1 VSALVVIGS
10 VRGAPGVTTAS
21 LLIAGA
27 IERSLLVEADVSGG
41 VLAARYGLGREP
53 GLTTL
58 AAEPSAAHRWQ
69 EHAQSAGGVAVLVGP
84 DAPDAAEALWRSAGL
99 RLGTALTGCE
109 ADLVVADLGRL
120 GRHSPL
126 MGGADL
132 IALVARPTI
141 EQLVTLSHHV
151 PRLRGISRAR
161 IGIVLTGRGPYRSED
176 VADALQVEVLGE
188 LPDDPAAADALSGAR
203 SSGWSRSRLA
213 RASIGLADTVARA
226 ARVQRTFAS
235 TEVVPS

>member
-1 VSALVVIGS
+1 MSALVALGS

-53 GLTTL
+53 SLTTL
-58 AAEPSAAHRWQ
+58 AAEPSDEHRWQ

-84 DAPDAAEALWRSAGL
+84 DAPDTAEALWRSAGE
-99 RLGTALTGCE
+99 RLGTVLTRCD

-120 GRHSPL
+120 GRRSPL
-126 MGGADL
+126 VGTADL
-132 IALVARPTI
+132 ILLVARPTI
-141 EQLVTLSHHV
+141 EHLVTLSHHM
-151 PRLRGISRAR
+151 PRLRGSSRAR
-161 IGIVLTGRGPYRSED
+161 VGIVLAGGGPYRAEE
-176 VADALQVEVLGE
+176 VADALEVEVVGD
-188 LPDDPAAADALSGAR
+188 LPDDPAAAEALSGAR

-213 RASIGLADTVARA
+213 RASVGLADTVARS

-235 TEVVPS
+235 PEVVTP